1 VNGDEGG
8 EFFRDLGEGGRMP
21 GEHSPHN
28 CILPSNQEV
37 WRMIMMLNG
46 HSDNNLGDEEQI
58 IIAHSH
64 RRYEPP
70 SENPNKDISF
80 CG

>member
-1 VNGDEGG
+1 
-8 EFFRDLGEGGRMP
+8 
-21 GEHSPHN
+21 
-28 CILPSNQEV
+28 
-37 WRMIMMLNG
+37 MIMMLNG